1 VAARSRRQT
10 PAASER
16 PWLMLL
22 LVPLFL
28 SMPVLV
34 GIRRRQDEAD

>member
-1 VAARSRRQT
+1 
-10 PAASER
+10 
-16 PWLMLL
+16 MLL